1 MLHTTTRP
9 FETDLMALFEQVG
22 LLKLKFHEFETLFAD
37 VSVLNEV
44 APRLFRVVHH
54 AMWADMVMHLAKVTG
69 PRTVRVNAKAVQNL
83 TIRRLTDLVP
93 PDLRAD
99 VIRRVDVAVEAAEFT
114 MQARSNLYAHH
125 ELKTALST
133 DAEGITLESRALMR
147 EALRALDATLAA
159 VFEQRAI
166 IPFAQHIRDNAGGAD
181 ALIEA
186 LSAGSRW
193 SAQDVGTAASP

>member
-1 MLHTTTRP
+1 MLHTTARP
-9 FETDLMALFEQVG
+9 FESDLTALFEQVG

-69 PRTVRVNAKAVQNL
+69 PRTVRINAKAVQNL

-93 PDLRAD
+93 LDIRAD
-99 VIRRVDVAVEAAEFT
+99 VIRKVDAAVEAAEFT
-114 MQARSNLYAHH
+114 MQARNNLYAHH
-125 ELKTALST
+125 DLETALST

-147 EALRALDATLAA
+147 EALRTLEATLAA
-159 VFEQRAI
+159 VFEPDVIVPSAYH
-166 IPFAQHIRDNAGGAD
+166 IPGNKGGAD

-186 LSAGSRW
+186 LSVVSR
-193 SAQDVGTAASP
+193 